1 MNSDIRC
8 PEVLLVDE
16 NNVKHG
22 VVAIQEA
29 IKMAEEAGFDLVE
42 VAPLAKPPVCRI
54 MNYGKYRFQQQKR
67 DKDARKKQKN
77 QVVKEIKMRPKIDQ
91 HDYDFKVK
99 AVKAFL
105 KAGHRVKVSVFFRGR
120 EMAFLDRGR
129 EVLAKVVGE
138 ITEFGKVEME
148 PRMEGP
154 YMRLM
159 MAPLAVDA
167 KKLKP
172 QDEAAVKT
180 PKSKAPKAV
189 SVDADT
195 PQPQVAETLDNSAAE
210 ATAVEKTAE
219 SVKEAAATTEDK

>member
-29 IKMAEEAGFDLVE
+29 LKMAEEAGFDLVE

-99 AVKAFL
+99 AVKTFL
-105 KAGHRVKVSVFFRGR
+105 KAGHRVKISVFFRGR

-129 EVLAKVVGE
+129 EVLAKVVAE
-138 ITEFGKVEME
+138 ISEFGKVEME

-159 MAPLAVDA
+159 VAPFATEPKKAASQDA
-167 KKLKP
+167 TALKPKKQAP
-172 QDEAAVKT
+172 QDEAA
-180 PKSKAPKAV
+180 PKPKAK
-189 SVDADT
+189 AAK
-195 PQPQVAETLDNSAAE
+195 PAAAPAKPKAEAAE
-210 ATAVEKTAE
+210 PET
-219 SVKEAAATTEDK
+219 AAAEDK